1 MVMDIILDVTS
12 GQEISWQ
19 MTMEEPYTSEYRQ
32 LNQRILV
39 SFKRS
44 LVIALVS
51 GITGF
56 LTIIVAI
63 SCGSEENY
71 KEEKRKQGEIISNI
85 GGKNDTE
92 LPVFDLK
99 SILAATE
106 DFSAANKLDERGFGP
121 VYKGI
126 LPGNRK
132 VTIKMLSKKS
142 GQGHLEFMNEL
153 KLIAKLQHTNLVR
166 LLGCCIE
173 EEERLLIYEYM
184 PNRSLDKFLFDPYER
199 TKLDWDRRFRIIEG
213 IGQGLLYIHKYSR
226 LKIIHRDLKAIN
238 ILLDEAMNPKIS
250 DFGMARIFDIIQSE
264 ANSNRAWKLWKKGR
278 GMEVIDE
285 SVRETC
291 RPLEALRSIHG
302 FLCVQEAPA
311 DPPTMFS
318 VVHMLQADES
328 TTLPPSKEPA
338 FSTHKN
344 SSVASS
350 SSQTSRIFSANQLT
364 VSILARRSIE
374 VQCQSVINL
383 PTVYTLAFDQLNA
396 RIVLQSFYGS
406 NSGVSA

>member
-1 MVMDIILDVTS
+1 
-12 GQEISWQ
+12 
-19 MTMEEPYTSEYRQ
+19 
-32 LNQRILV
+32 
-39 SFKRS
+39 
-44 LVIALVS
+44 
-51 GITGF
+51 
-56 LTIIVAI
+56 
-63 SCGSEENY
+63 
-71 KEEKRKQGEIISNI
+71 
-85 GGKNDTE
+85 
-92 LPVFDLK
+92 
-99 SILAATE
+99 
-106 DFSAANKLDERGFGP
+106 
-121 VYKGI
+121 
-126 LPGNRK
+126 
-132 VTIKMLSKKS
+132 MLSKKS

-264 ANSNRAWKLWKKGR
+264 ANSNRVVGTCGYMSPEYACYGHFSEKSDVFSFGVLLLEIISGKKNAALYRYENSLTLAGWAWKLWKKGR